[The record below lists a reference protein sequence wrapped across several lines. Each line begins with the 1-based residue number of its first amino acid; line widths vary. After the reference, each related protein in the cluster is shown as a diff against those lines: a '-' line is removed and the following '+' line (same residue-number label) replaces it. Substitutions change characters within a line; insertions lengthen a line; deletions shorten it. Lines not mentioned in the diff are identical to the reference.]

1 MDERLHAPAAYPVPG
16 SGHAD
21 RTVPLAPDDGRQ
33 RNRIGGLAAILWQGL
48 KRQARITIGAVHGA
62 LPRLVERLSADIL
75 LDPGGRLVLARR
87 DPLGRI
93 VGIER
98 GREDRAGTAVP
109 VPSSPTSLIQL
120 GDRRAPERIYV
131 GRTGREAL
139 GLYQQ
144 DELPDR
150 TLLCVLRDDGPESD
164 NALARIVARHP
175 AAAVHLAIDERQDEE
190 AAQAFEARILAAL
203 REVRAPEAR
212 VALRRSVPLE
222 PSSSERHAVSAEPL
236 LDHEGRKRRREEQL
250 EFEHRVARQISP
262 ARSFGRGS
270 RGR

>member
-1 MDERLHAPAAYPVPG
+1 MDERLHAPAAYPVLG

-21 RTVPLAPDDGRQ
+21 RTIPLASYDGRQ
-33 RNRIGGLAAILWQGL
+33 RNRIGRLAAILWQGL
-48 KRQARITIGAVHGA
+48 KRQARITVGVVHGA

-75 LDPGGRLVLARR
+75 LDPSGRLVLARR

-98 GREDRAGTAVP
+98 GREDRAGTAVSM
-109 VPSSPTSLIQL
+109 PSCPTGLIQL
-120 GDRRAPERIYV
+120 GDRRAPKRIYV
-131 GRTGREAL
+131 GRTEREAL

-144 DELPDR
+144 DALPDR
-150 TLLCVLRDDGPESD
+150 TLLCVLGDDGPGSD
-164 NALARIVARHP
+164 NTLTRIVARHP
-175 AAAVHLAIDERQDEE
+175 AAAVHLAIDERQNEG

-203 REVRAPEAR
+203 RDVRAPEAR

-222 PSSSERHAVSAEPL
+222 LSPDGRHGVSIEL
-236 LDHEGRKRRREEQL
+236 ISHDEGRSRRRGERTGPKREA
-250 EFEHRVARQISP
+250 EGRIFPVRP
-262 ARSFGRGS
+262 GRGS